1 MKINRVI
8 IRLNTILTSKPILP
22 KILVL
27 VLMSAI
33 IGYGLF
39 VRFTPFYLNGFEFFE
54 YDSYIEYWQAKYV
67 FEKGILSWYSLTRE
81 NPDTRIFWYPWG
93 RDIIY
98 TSYPL
103 LPMWIG
109 GTYLLIQYTG
119 LSLKEWA
126 VLQPLIFTLLGLIA
140 AYLAAIQ
147 LSGGNRFAGLL
158 TSFLLAFLP
167 AANDRTLIGF
177 VEKEGVSIFFIFMFL
192 FFYGKTVSSLKQS
205 FGKKTILYSVLTAL
219 FLGFVGWLWGGYI
232 FLLGSVTAYFIIS
245 PLFLGKEFDEKF
257 IKTNILI
264 IGLSMVFTAPSPSIF
279 GQLGFYPLR
288 LSGIGWPI
296 LGSCLIPML
305 YYYLGVQHK
314 RLGLRKPLLSKTRY
328 FMLLV
333 LLVVGG
339 SIAIT
344 TGVLGFAGR
353 WAWALGLR
361 FIPADPLVQSIAEHQ
376 SPLSS
381 AGTLFQMLRSWGLDP
396 AFPWSILFP
405 VAPLFLSIIGALYM
419 ILYKQTPET
428 LFVAIIFLLSFYSY
442 LNAAYMI
449 AMASYMGTIVAG
461 IFLGYLV
468 QRLVPA
474 QQEIQDYKKGRV
486 RVTGRSN
493 RLVILA
499 LTALFLVNST
509 HIAYLDY
516 QTNTSIIYTFKAGNS
531 NLALYS
537 DSWYKIVETLRNDLP
552 VDAVVISWWDYGYGI
567 SVDGGRASVAD
578 GSTLNF
584 TQIGILGLLL
594 TSVNTSEA
602 ASLAKLFNTTPGR
615 TYVLVLELFAIYEDN
630 ETVIIWPVLFPNSSM
645 PGGIDIPK
653 SIWMIRIGNA
663 TVDAL
668 KSQGINVS
676 YRVTSDY
683 LVLIGN
689 QFISPMFNQPDRL
702 PLIYR
707 MMVDGMLYWGMMKNK
722 SSIFAWYG
730 GSTSPLSTAT
740 VSRIRELVGI
750 DVTLGLNNPV
760 IVKIQE
766 RPLANDTFFKP
777 YAIIAEP
784 FYDPKTGE
792 LVKVGVRNPDNPYE
806 TFDGVLY
813 SVGIIYEI
821 TSIP

>member
-39 VRFTPFYLNGFEFFE
+39 VRFAPFYLNGFEFFE

-81 NPDTRIFWYPWG
+81 NPDTHIFWYPWG

-109 GTYLLIQYTG
+109 GTYSLIQYTG
-119 LSLKEWA
+119 LGLKEWA

-140 AYLAAIQ
+140 AYLAATQ

-205 FGKKTILYSVLTAL
+205 FGRKTILYSVLTAL

-232 FLLGSVTAYFIIS
+232 FLLGSLTAYFIIS
-245 PLFLGKEFDEKF
+245 PLFLGKEFNEKF

-264 IGLSMVFTAPSPSIF
+264 IGLSMLFTAPSPSIF

-305 YYYLGVQHK
+305 YYYLGIQYK

-405 VAPLFLSIIGALYM
+405 VAPLSLSIIGALYM

-428 LFVAIIFLLSFYSY
+428 LFVAILFFLSFYSY

-468 QRLVPA
+468 QRLVPT
-474 QQEIQDYKKGRV
+474 QQEIQDYKRGRV

-499 LTALFLVNST
+499 FIVLFLVNSA

-516 QTNTSIIYTFKAGNS
+516 QTNSSIIYTFKAGNS

-602 ASLAKLFNTTPGR
+602 ASLAKLFNTTPGK

-663 TVDAL
+663 TVDTL

-750 DVTLGLNNPV
+750 EVTLGLNNPV
-760 IVKIQE
+760 IDKIQE
-766 RPLANDTFFKP
+766 RPLANDTFFRP

-784 FYDPKTGE
+784 FYDPKTDE
-792 LVKVGVRNPDNPYE
+792 LVKIGVRNPDNPYE

>member
-1 MKINRVI
+1 MRVNRIVF
-8 IRLNTILTSKPILP
+8 RLNEILTSKPVLP
-22 KILVL
+22 KLFVVVL
-27 VLMSAI
+27 LGAI
-33 IGYGLF
+33 IGYGLY
-39 VRFTPFYLNGFEFFE
+39 VRFIPYYLNGLEFFE

-67 FEKGILSWYSLTRE
+67 FENGLLSWYSLTRE
-81 NPDTRIFWYPWG
+81 NPDTHIFWYPWG

-98 TSYPL
+98 SSYPL

-109 GTYLLIQYTG
+109 GTYWLIQYTG

-126 VLQPLIFTLLGLIA
+126 VLQPLLFTFLGLIA
-140 AYLAAIQ
+140 AYLAATQ
-147 LSGGNRFAGLL
+147 LSGGNRFAGIL
-158 TSFLLAFLP
+158 TSFLLAILP

-192 FFYGKTVSSLKQS
+192 YFYGKTVSSLKQS
-205 FGKKTILYSVLTAL
+205 FGRRTIIFSVLTAV
-219 FLGFVGWLWGGYI
+219 FLSLIGWLWGGYI
-232 FLLGSVTAYFIIS
+232 FLLGSFAAYFIIS
-245 PLFLGKEFDEKF
+245 PLFMGKEFDEKF
-257 IKTNILI
+257 VKIHLLI
-264 IGLSMVFTAPSPSIF
+264 IGLSMLFTAPSPSIF

-288 LSGIGWPI
+288 FSGVGWPI
-296 LGSCLIPML
+296 LGSCAIPLL

-314 RLGLRKPLLSKTRY
+314 KLGLRKPLLSKTRY

-344 TGVLGFAGR
+344 TGILGFAGR

-396 AFPWSILFP
+396 AFPWSLLFP
-405 VAPLFLSIIGALYM
+405 LTPLFLSIIGALYM

-428 LFVAIIFLLSFYSY
+428 LFVAILFLLSFYSY

-461 IFLGYLV
+461 IFLGYIV
-468 QRLVPA
+468 QRLAPS
-474 QQEIQDYKKGRV
+474 QQEIQDFKKGRV
-486 RVTGRSN
+486 RITGRSN
-493 RLVILA
+493 RLFILA
-499 LTALFLVNST
+499 LIALFLVNST
-509 HIAYLDY
+509 YIAYLDY
-516 QTNTSIIYTFKAGNS
+516 QTNSTIVYTFKAGNS

-537 DSWYKIVETLRNDLP
+537 ESWYKIVETLRSN
-552 VDAVVISWWDYGYGI
+552 VSANAVVISWWDYGYGI

-584 TQIGILGLLL
+584 TQIGILGLFL

-602 ASLAKLFNTTPGR
+602 TNLAKLFNTTPGR

-630 ETVIIWPVLFPNSSM
+630 QTVIIWPVLFPNSSM

-663 TVDAL
+663 TVDTL
-668 KSQGINVS
+668 RSQGINVS
-676 YRVTSDY
+676 YRTTSDY
-683 LVLIGN
+683 FVLIGN
-689 QFISPMFNQPDRL
+689 QFISPVFNEPERL
-702 PLIYR
+702 PLIYK
-707 MMVDGMLYWGMMKNK
+707 MMVDGMLYWGEMKNK
-722 SSIFAWYG
+722 SSVFAWYSG
-730 GSTSPLSTAT
+730 QTSPLSTST
-740 VSRIRELVGI
+740 VARIKELLGI
-750 DVTLGLNNPV
+750 NVTLGISNPV
-760 IVKIQE
+760 IAKIQE
-766 RPLANDTFFKP
+766 RPLANDTYFKP
-777 YAIIAEP
+777 FAVIAEP

-806 TFDGVLY
+806 SFDGILY

-821 TSIP
+821 TNMP

>member
-39 VRFTPFYLNGFEFFE
+39 VRFAPFYLNGFEFFE

-81 NPDTRIFWYPWG
+81 NPDTHIFWYPWG

-109 GTYLLIQYTG
+109 GTYSLIQYTG

-140 AYLAAIQ
+140 AYLAATQ

-192 FFYGKTVSSLKQS
+192 YFYGKTVSSLKQS

-219 FLGFVGWLWGGYI
+219 FLGLVGWLWGGYI

-264 IGLSMVFTAPSPSIF
+264 IGLSMLFTAPSPSIF

-305 YYYLGVQHK
+305 YYYLGIQYK
-314 RLGLRKPLLSKTRY
+314 RLGLRKPLFSKTRY

-428 LFVAIIFLLSFYSY
+428 LFVAILFLLSFYSY

-468 QRLVPA
+468 QRLVPT

-493 RLVILA
+493 RLIILA
-499 LTALFLVNST
+499 FIALFLVNSA

-516 QTNTSIIYTFKAGNS
+516 QTNSSIIYTFKAGNS

-602 ASLAKLFNTTPGR
+602 ASLAKLFNTTPGK

-663 TVDAL
+663 TVDTL

-722 SSIFAWYG
+722 SSIFAWYE

-740 VSRIRELVGI
+740 VSRIRELMGI

-792 LVKVGVRNPDNPYE
+792 LVKVGVRNPDNPFE

-821 TSIP
+821 TSFP

>member
-22 KILVL
+22 KILML
-27 VLMSAI
+27 VLMSTI

-81 NPDTRIFWYPWG
+81 NHDTHIFWYPWG

-109 GTYLLIQYTG
+109 GTYSLIQYTG

-177 VEKEGVSIFFIFMFL
+177 VEKEGISIFFIFMFL

-245 PLFLGKEFDEKF
+245 PLFLGKEFNEKF

-264 IGLSMVFTAPSPSIF
+264 IGLSMLFTAPSPSIF

-305 YYYLGVQHK
+305 YYYLGIQYK

-428 LFVAIIFLLSFYSY
+428 LFVAILFILSFYSY

-449 AMASYMGTIVAG
+449 AMASYMGTIAAG

-468 QRLVPA
+468 QRLVPT

-499 LTALFLVNST
+499 LIALFLVNSA

-516 QTNTSIIYTFKAGNS
+516 QTNSSIIYTFKAGNS

-602 ASLAKLFNTTPGR
+602 ATLAKLFNTTPGR

>member
-1 MKINRVI
+1 MRVNRIVF
-8 IRLNTILTSKPILP
+8 RLNEILTSKPVLP
-22 KILVL
+22 KLLVV
-27 VLMSAI
+27 VLLGAI
-33 IGYGLF
+33 IGYGLY
-39 VRFTPFYLNGFEFFE
+39 VRFIPYYLNGLEFFE

-67 FEKGILSWYSLTRE
+67 FENGLLSWYSLTRE
-81 NPDTRIFWYPWG
+81 NPDTHIFWYPWG

-98 TSYPL
+98 SSYPL

-109 GTYLLIQYTG
+109 GTYWLIQYTG

-126 VLQPLIFTLLGLIA
+126 VLQPLLFTFLGLIA
-140 AYLAAIQ
+140 AYLAATQ
-147 LSGGNRFAGLL
+147 LSGGNRFAGIL
-158 TSFLLAFLP
+158 TSFLLAILP

-192 FFYGKTVSSLKQS
+192 YFYGKTVSSLKQS
-205 FGKKTILYSVLTAL
+205 FGRRTIIFSVLTAV
-219 FLGFVGWLWGGYI
+219 FLSLIGWLWGGYI
-232 FLLGSVTAYFIIS
+232 FLLGSFTAYFIIS
-245 PLFLGKEFDEKF
+245 PLFMGKEFDEKF
-257 IKTNILI
+257 VKIHLLI
-264 IGLSMVFTAPSPSIF
+264 IGLSMLFTAPSPSIF

-288 LSGIGWPI
+288 FSGVGWPI
-296 LGSCLIPML
+296 LGSCAIPLL

-314 RLGLRKPLLSKTRY
+314 KLGLRKPLLSKTRY

-344 TGVLGFAGR
+344 TGILGFAGR

-396 AFPWSILFP
+396 AFPWSLLFP
-405 VAPLFLSIIGALYM
+405 LTPLFLSIIGALYM

-428 LFVAIIFLLSFYSY
+428 LFVAILFLLSFYSY

-449 AMASYMGTIVAG
+449 AMASYMGMIVAG
-461 IFLGYLV
+461 IFLGYIV
-468 QRLVPA
+468 QRLAPS
-474 QQEIQDYKKGRV
+474 QQEIQDFKKGRV
-486 RVTGRSN
+486 RITGRSN
-493 RLVILA
+493 RLFILA
-499 LTALFLVNST
+499 LIALFLVNST

-516 QTNTSIIYTFKAGNS
+516 QTNSTIVYTFKAGNS

-537 DSWYKIVETLRNDLP
+537 ESWYKIVETLRSN
-552 VDAVVISWWDYGYGI
+552 VSANAVVISWWDYGYGI

-584 TQIGILGLLL
+584 TQIGILGLFL

-602 ASLAKLFNTTPGR
+602 TNLAKLFNTTPGR

-630 ETVIIWPVLFPNSSM
+630 QTVIIWPVLFPNSSM

-663 TVDAL
+663 TVDTL
-668 KSQGINVS
+668 RSQGINVS
-676 YRVTSDY
+676 YRTTSDY
-683 LVLIGN
+683 FVLIGN
-689 QFISPMFNQPDRL
+689 QFISPVFNEPERL
-702 PLIYR
+702 PLIYK
-707 MMVDGMLYWGMMKNK
+707 MMVDGMLYWGEMKNK
-722 SSIFAWYG
+722 SSVFAWYSG
-730 GSTSPLSTAT
+730 QTSPLSTST
-740 VSRIRELVGI
+740 VARIKELLGI
-750 DVTLGLNNPV
+750 DVTLGISNPV
-760 IVKIQE
+760 IAKIQE
-766 RPLANDTFFKP
+766 RPLANDTYFKP
-777 YAIIAEP
+777 FAVIAEP

-806 TFDGVLY
+806 SFDGILY

-821 TSIP
+821 TNMP

>member
-1 MKINRVI
+1 MRINRII
-8 IRLNTILTSKPILP
+8 IRLNEVLTSKPVLP

-27 VLMSAI
+27 ILLGAI
-33 IGYGLF
+33 IGYGLY
-39 VRFTPFYLNGFEFFE
+39 VRFTPYYLNGFEFFE

-81 NPDTRIFWYPWG
+81 NPDTHIFWYPWG

-98 TSYPL
+98 SSYPL

-109 GTYLLIQYTG
+109 GTYWVIQYTG
-119 LSLKEWA
+119 LTLKEWA
-126 VLQPLIFTLLGLIA
+126 VLQPLLFTLLGLIA
-140 AYLAAIQ
+140 AYLAATQ

-192 FFYGKTVSSLKQS
+192 YFYGKTVSSLKES
-205 FGKKTILYSVLTAL
+205 FGRKTIFYSVLTAV

-232 FLLGSVTAYFIIS
+232 FLLGSFTAYFIIS
-245 PLFLGKEFDEKF
+245 PLFMGKEFDERF
-257 IKTNILI
+257 IKTHILI
-264 IGLSMVFTAPSPSIF
+264 IALSMLLTAASPSIF

-288 LSGIGWPI
+288 FSGVGWPI
-296 LGSCLIPML
+296 LGACLIPVL
-305 YYYLGVQHK
+305 YYYLGIQHK
-314 RLGLRKPLLSKTRY
+314 KLGLRKPVLSKTRY

-344 TGVLGFAGR
+344 TGILGFAGR

-381 AGTLFQMLRSWGLDP
+381 AGTLIQMLRSWGLDP
-396 AFPWSILFP
+396 AFPWSILFL
-405 VAPLFLSIIGALYM
+405 VTPLFLSIIGALYM

-428 LFVAIIFLLSFYSY
+428 LFVAILFLLSFYSY

-468 QRLVPA
+468 QRLAPS
-474 QQEIQDYKKGRV
+474 QQEIQDFKKGRV
-486 RVTGRSN
+486 RMTGRSN
-493 RLVILA
+493 RLIILA
-499 LTALFLVNST
+499 LIALFLVNSA

-516 QTNTSIIYTFKAGNS
+516 QTNSTIVYTFKAGNS

-537 DSWYKIVETLRNDLP
+537 DSWYKIVDTLRNDLP
-552 VDAVVISWWDYGYGI
+552 SDAVVISWWDYGYGI
-567 SVDGGRASVAD
+567 SVDGGKASVAD

-602 ASLAKLFNTTPGR
+602 ASLAKLFNTVPGR

-663 TVDAL
+663 TVDTL
-668 KSQGINVS
+668 RSQGINVT
-676 YRVTSDY
+676 YRATSDY

-689 QFISPMFNQPDRL
+689 QFISPVFNEPDRL
-702 PLIYR
+702 PLIYK
-707 MMVDGMLYWGMMKNK
+707 MMVDGMMYWGEARNK
-722 SSIFAWYG
+722 SSIFTWYG
-730 GSTSPLSTAT
+730 GSTSPLGTSTVT
-740 VSRIRELVGI
+740 RIKELLGI
-750 DVTLGLNNPV
+750 DVTLGISNPV
-760 IVKIQE
+760 IAKIQE
-766 RPLANDTFFKP
+766 RPLANDTYFRP
-777 YAIIAEP
+777 YAVIAEP
-784 FYDPKTGE
+784 FYDPRTGE

-806 TFDGVLY
+806 SFDGVLY

-821 TSIP
+821 TSMP